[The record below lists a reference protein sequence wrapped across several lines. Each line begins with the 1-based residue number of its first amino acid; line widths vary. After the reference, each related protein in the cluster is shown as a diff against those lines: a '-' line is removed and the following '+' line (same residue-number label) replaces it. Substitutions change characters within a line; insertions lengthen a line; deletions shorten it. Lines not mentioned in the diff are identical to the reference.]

1 MTVLFTAVYVL
12 GGMPF
17 LRLLTDEPGVVD
29 ASRQY
34 VWWAYLVPAAG
45 VAAFVWDGVFIGIT
59 QTRGMLWSS
68 CIAALLFFAVIFC
81 WCPKWATT
89 GFGLPWC
96 SICWHAVWCR
106 ALSIGKDI

>member
-1 MTVLFTAVYVL
+1 
-12 GGMPF
+12 MPF

-34 VWWAYLVPAAG
+34 VWWAYLVPATG

-68 CIAALLFFAVIFC
+68 CIAALLFFAVILLLV
-81 WCPKWATT
+81 PQM
-89 GFGLPWC
+89 GNHGLWLAMVLYLLARGLVQ
-96 SICWHAVWCR
+96 SVIYWQR
-106 ALSIGKDI
+106 YLIIDNR